1 MSPHLT
7 INDTTLRD
15 GEQTAGVAF
24 TVDEKCAIACALAA
38 AGVPEMEIGI
48 PAMGDEEIACIN
60 TIADLELPAA
70 LMVWG
75 RLTAAD
81 LASALRCRADI
92 IHLSIPVSDIHLQ
105 YKLRQSREW
114 VLEQVTRVIEKA
126 VASGRKISL
135 GAEDASRADAGFLAL
150 VASRAQACGASRV
163 RLADTLGVLDPFT
176 TYEAVARLRDA
187 VDIEIEIHAH
197 NDLGLATANTLAA
210 LRAGAT
216 HANTTVNGL
225 GERAGNAALE
235 EVVMGV
241 RHLHHGDT
249 GVDTQALV
257 SISRLVARASGRQV
271 AFNKSIVGEAV
282 FTHESGIHIDG
293 LLRTPPPTKAL
304 TPPSS
309 AASGARCWA
318 NIRAHRRYARPMDG
332 WALCWTT
339 THSPGA
345 CWPASATT
353 RCASSRRP
361 RRTNCAVFY
370 WRRWSARAPPAR
382 ACWHETGHGRDRHRP
397 ANTGTCDGTGD
408 RIAASAY
415 TILVVAGAWRR
426 ALCA

>member
-1 MSPHLT
+1 MPLHLT

-24 TVDEKCAIACALAA
+24 TSDEKCAIACALAA

-48 PAMGDEEIACIN
+48 PAMGDEEVACIN
-60 TIADLELPAA
+60 TIAALELPAA

-75 RLTAAD
+75 RLTDGD
-81 LASALRCRADI
+81 LASALRCEADI

-105 YKLRQSREW
+105 HKLRQSRAW
-114 VLEQVTRVIEKA
+114 VLEQVTRVVEKA
-126 VASGRKISL
+126 AASGRKISL

-150 VASRAQACGASRV
+150 VAQRAQACGASRV

-187 VDIEIEIHAH
+187 VDMEIEIHAH

-257 SISRLVARASGRQV
+257 PISRLVARASGRQV

-293 LLRTPPPTKAL
+293 LLKNASTYESFD
-304 TPPSS
+304 PSEL
-309 AASGARCWA
+309 GRQ
-318 NIRAHRRYARPMDG
+318 
-332 WALCWTT
+332 
-339 THSPGA
+339 
-345 CWPASATT
+345 
-353 RCASSRRP
+353 
-361 RRTNCAVFY
+361 RRTVLGKHSGSQAVRQAY
-370 WRRWSARAPPAR
+370 GRLGIVLDDDVLTGRVLARI
-382 ACWHETGHGRDRHRP
+382 RDHAMRVKQEATPDELRSFLF
-397 ANTGTCDGTGD
+397 
-408 RIAASAY
+408 ASMDM
-415 TILVVAGAWRR
+415 TDVRSGGMVA
-426 ALCA
+426 